1 MGLLHRLLLLLHTA
15 ANDGPL
21 GALCKQI
28 DGAIWNGP
36 RANTSGHRMARDIAF
51 MSIGFLV
58 GLWVGYVV
66 KSYNGSFN
74 LPNLPWVT
82 QEEGEENGETAA

>member
-1 MGLLHRLLLLLHTA
+1 
-15 ANDGPL
+15 
-21 GALCKQI
+21 
-28 DGAIWNGP
+28 
-36 RANTSGHRMARDIAF
+36 MARDIAF

-58 GLWVGYVV
+58 GLWLGYVV

-82 QEEGEENGETAA
+82 REEGEENGEPAA